1 MKKGILTSEFWVT
14 AVLPSIVAI
23 LNSVMG
29 WMIDVEVLLGMFGAS
44 GAYALSRG
52 VAKVGSK

>member
-23 LNSVMG
+23 LNSIFQ
-29 WMIDVEVLLGMFGAS
+29 WNIDVEVLLGMFGAS

-52 VAKVGSK
+52 VAKVNTK